1 MPPSAKKH
9 LQFAAWPEEDRARWI
24 AAFEPGDIFDDA
36 RSGAHLAAATKVGLR
51 TAYARYLGF
60 LASND
65 AERLSL
71 PLAGRVD
78 PQSIKTFVEHL
89 RQSCRDTSVASM
101 LHHLRT
107 ALGLISPEREW
118 SWLKT
123 IAKRIES
130 RATPLP
136 SRSGE
141 VTSGQLFALGI
152 QLMTAVE
159 NSAIVAGRISKED
172 ALTYRDGLIIA
183 LLAAVPLRKRTLAA
197 LTVNRHLIKIG
208 ADWLLDIPAP
218 DIKTRRA
225 MEFPIP
231 AVLSEPIDHYLNK
244 FRAAITGAD
253 RHHGL
258 WPSAKGHPMGGGAIY
273 DAVRRRTMVGLGLS
287 INLHRFRGAAGTLWS
302 ILDPANVRGVK
313 DLLGHTDFGTTE
325 RHYIGAR
332 SRLAGRALAK
342 ALQLPNSKLSDS

>member
-1 MPPSAKKH
+1 MPPIPKKH
-9 LQFAAWPEEDRARWI
+9 LRFVAWPEEDRARWL
-24 AAFEPGDIFDDA
+24 AAFEPSDVFDDA
-36 RSGAHLAAATKVGLR
+36 RSGAHLAAATQVGLR

-65 AERLSL
+65 AEKLHL
-71 PLAGRVD
+71 PLPVKVD
-78 PQSIKTFVEHL
+78 QQSIKAFVEHL
-89 RQSCRDTSVASM
+89 RQSCRDTSVAST
-101 LHHLRT
+101 LHHLRM
-107 ALGLISPEREW
+107 ALGLLSPERDW

-123 IAKRIES
+123 IANRIAS
-130 RATPLP
+130 SARPKP

-141 VTSGQLFALGI
+141 VTSAQLFALGI
-152 QLMTAVE
+152 QLMTGAE
-159 NSAIVAGRISKED
+159 NSALVAGRISKED
-172 ALTYRDGLIIA
+172 ALTFRDGLIIA

-208 ADWLLDIPAP
+208 DDWLLDIPAL
-218 DIKTRRA
+218 DTKTRRA

-231 AVLSEPIDHYLNK
+231 AVLSEPIDRYLNK

-253 RHHGL
+253 NHHGL

-332 SRLAGRALAK
+332 SRLAGRALSE
-342 ALQLPNSKLSDS
+342 ALRSS